1 MKYRLLI
8 SAGFI
13 ATVVIVVL
21 IGQMVFALQRM
32 VPTVYSM
39 PMTLPSPSDLMNGV
53 DKSVGMM
60 FSLTLGLFVL
70 AGFVLRSLEPPRR
83 AARATIL
90 MSAGF
95 LATSVF
101 AIYMGFMARNVAL
114 YFASFPSELSISTSG
129 TFIVLQA
136 IGVAV
141 SGLFAVLLLADL
153 FLSPDAV
160 PGKAAA
166 RRR

>member
-8 SAGFI
+8 GAGFI
-13 ATVVIVVL
+13 ATVVVVVL
-21 IGQMVFALQRM
+21 IGQMVFILKRM
-32 VPTVYSM
+32 FPTVYST
-39 PMTLPSPSDLMNGV
+39 PITLPSPSDLMNGV
-53 DKSVGMM
+53 DKSVGML

-70 AGFVLRSLEPPRR
+70 AGFVLRSLEPPQR
-83 AARATIL
+83 ASRSTIV

-95 LATSVF
+95 LAASVF

-153 FLSPDAV
+153 FLSTGTAT
-160 PGKAAA
+160 GKATVK
-166 RRR
+166 RR